1 MYRTGILDQ
10 SLVHHT
16 TAPGNSPF
24 GRRPAGQ
31 VPAAPFPLARCHAP
45 CFSSAALP
53 LRSGQRQRQIMD
65 SFGLSDVVGSPT
77 RPALPAVSWAGH
89 MRLRLKHYGSDLMS
103 THVRNDVA
111 VSDVTHALGASAAE
125 RLMTVSELAV
135 RLRYSPGWVR
145 SQVRAGEIPCIKF
158 NSRAWRFHW
167 PTVLAALKNL

>member
-1 MYRTGILDQ
+1 MTGKVTYSGFLGRT
-10 SLVHHT
+10 
-16 TAPGNSPF
+16 
-24 GRRPAGQ
+24 
-31 VPAAPFPLARCHAP
+31 
-45 CFSSAALP
+45 
-53 LRSGQRQRQIMD
+53 
-65 SFGLSDVVGSPT
+65 
-77 RPALPAVSWAGH
+77 

-111 VSDVTHALGASAAE
+111 ASDVTHALGASAAE